1 MPSPSTTIDVVGATC
16 SPFDSTLRGGGAFE
30 LSTGACC
37 SYSLSYGR
45 CEPPKNPPKPP
56 PPPPPKNPPL
66 GRCGRCLLRN
76 GKRSSRNCACA
87 GDVNAASMA
96 TSPAQSTAA
105 KMTSPTSQRENR
117 SLPNMPIAQAPNLAA
132 MDQ

>member
-16 SPFDSTLRGGGAFE
+16 SILESTLRGGGAFE

-37 SYSLSYGR
+37 SYSFSLGR

-56 PPPPPKNPPL
+56 PPPKNPPPD
-66 GRCGRCLLRN
+66 RCGRCLLRN

-87 GDVNAASMA
+87 GDVSAVSMA
-96 TSPAQSTAA
+96 ASPAQSTAA
-105 KMTSPTSQRENR
+105 KMTAPTSQRENR
-117 SLPNMPIAQAPNLAA
+117 SLPSMPIAQL
-132 MDQ
+132 